1 MYDGIKIEC
10 ALSDPR
16 KWDASLRNIGQFDE
30 ATGEVMPFGSE
41 ASERALK
48 FYKTPSAT
56 GTRYTIQGSL
66 HRYARNGGTNSDDF
80 TLAEVHETIANLR
93 DTFGII
99 PEKSKINNFEFGV
112 NVRLPDGITTEEFKK
127 YIVSAYTRT
136 FEKMNQRGPLVGY
149 IAEFE
154 EFSIK
159 LYDKGMQAETGETQL
174 MRVEV
179 KVMRTRWLEQYGVIN
194 RGASLY
200 LSDLLRP
207 DTIHILGDILLNKV
221 SSLILTP
228 RHIDEKKL
236 NQKERLT
243 FRECCDAR
251 SWEEWNSKKRADKK
265 QQLHRIFLKVGQQN
279 PGDVLGQLVAEKWR
293 ELSRFRPLVDEPK
306 NPKKETISTVV
317 VVGICDLIRQII
329 IEQIGLFRSW
339 FTTTHAHRHRSI
351 LNHQPRGEPLLT
363 ALFTPE
369 IIIGFRRWID
379 LNIRSPDN

>member
-10 ALSDPR
+10 AISDPR
-16 KWDASLRNIGQFDE
+16 KWDASLRNIGRYDE
-30 ATGEVMPFGSE
+30 ATGEVLPFGSE

-112 NVRLPDGITTEEFKK
+112 NVLLPQGITAEEFKK

-136 FEKMNQRGPLVGY
+136 FEKMNQRGPIVGY

-159 LYDKGMQAETGETQL
+159 IYDKGMQAETGETQL
-174 MRVEV
+174 LRVEV
-179 KVMRTRWLEQYGVIN
+179 KVMRTRWLEQYGIIN
-194 RGASLY
+194 TGASLY
-200 LSDLLRP
+200 LSDLLRAE
-207 DTIHILGDILLNKV
+207 TIHKLGDILLNKV
-221 SSLILTP
+221 SSLICTPRNLDVKKLTP
-228 RHIDEKKL
+228 
-236 NQKERLT
+236 KERLT
-243 FRECCDAR
+243 YYECRDAR
-251 SWEEWNSKKRADKK
+251 SWEEWNSKQRERKK
-265 QQLHRIFLKVGQQN
+265 QQLHKIFLKVGQSD
-279 PGDVLGQLVAEKWR
+279 PVDVLGQLVAEKWR
-293 ELSRFRPLVDEPK
+293 ELSRFRPIVDGPK
-306 NPKKETISTVV
+306 NPQKDAISTVS

-339 FTTTHAHRHRSI
+339 FTTTHAQRQRSI

-369 IIIGFRRWID
+369 VKVGFRRWID